1 MKPCMTDDQ
10 WSLPLIHHYPKSANI
25 PRHPSLYL
33 LSIHNDCLGTNC
45 FVVYK
50 ATVVKNIIQEVGNNW
65 KYAGPL
71 QVALVVFVA
80 IVNSDWGKPERA
92 PH

>member
-1 MKPCMTDDQ
+1 MTDNQ
-10 WSLPLIHHYPKSANI
+10 WSLLLIHYYPESANI

-50 ATVVKNIIQEVGNNW
+50 ATVVKNVIQEVGNNW
-65 KYAGPL
+65 KYAG
-71 QVALVVFVA
+71 ALRRACVSVCWFVCGH
-80 IVNSDWGKPERA
+80 VLLMHGST
-92 PH
+92 